1 MLVTQPRRRTAVLL
15 VALIMAAACVPRT
28 NTGTPQRP
36 APNDDSP
43 VRRGTGGLDPVTA
56 YATAGLIAEA
66 DPIQFVGGVKY
77 FAGATADSTLMMVT
91 LSMPNR
97 DFTFAPE
104 QDGYRGR
111 YQVSIELRRG
121 AEVALQVDARES
133 VRVASY
139 RESTREDESLIF
151 QQFVPAAPGQYVLAI
166 SVRDEG
172 SARNGRHEILVNI
185 PRITPIGL
193 SSPVAVYEATPRSSS
208 DSIPEMVANPRAT
221 AIFGRD
227 TVVQVYLEGYGLPPE
242 TPIALAALTDQ
253 AVVVWR
259 DTIELDS
266 QSTVMSASVIDL
278 PVSVLG
284 VGRVTLTATP
294 LNAADTVT
302 ATLFVT
308 FGEEWAIS
316 SFEEMLSLLRFF
328 ASDSRLAKLRETA
341 GEERAG
347 AWGAFYRETDPDP
360 RTPEHEALRTYFERV
375 RIANQRFGDEG
386 TSGWLSDRGEVLVT
400 LGEPDQILE
409 QGDNS
414 FNQRGRA
421 QMWRY
426 NQQRLQLVF
435 IDQSGFG
442 RWRLTTGSEADFDA
456 AAQQLRK

>member
-1 MLVTQPRRRTAVLL
+1 
-15 VALIMAAACVPRT
+15 
-28 NTGTPQRP
+28 
-36 APNDDSP
+36 
-43 VRRGTGGLDPVTA
+43 
-56 YATAGLIAEA
+56 
-66 DPIQFVGGVKY
+66 
-77 FAGATADSTLMMVT
+77 
-91 LSMPNR
+91 
-97 DFTFAPE
+97 
-104 QDGYRGR
+104 
-111 YQVSIELRRG
+111 
-121 AEVALQVDARES
+121 
-133 VRVASY
+133 
-139 RESTREDESLIF
+139 
-151 QQFVPAAPGQYVLAI
+151 
-166 SVRDEG
+166 
-172 SARNGRHEILVNI
+172 VNV

-227 TVVQVYLEGYGLPPE
+227 TVVQVYLEGYGLAPE
-242 TPIALAALTDQ
+242 TPVALAALTDQ
-253 AVVVWR
+253 QVVVWR
-259 DTIELDS
+259 DTVELDS

-284 VGRVTLTATP
+284 VGRVTLSATP

-316 SFEEMLSLLRFF
+316 SFEEMLSLLRFY

-341 GEERAG
+341 GEERAA

-360 RTPEHEALRTYFERV
+360 RTPEHEALRTYFARV

-386 TSGWLSDRGEVLVT
+386 TSGWLSDRGEVYVT

>member
-1 MLVTQPRRRTAVLL
+1 MLVTQPRRTPAVLL
-15 VALIMAAACVPRT
+15 VALILATACVPRT
-28 NTGTPQRP
+28 NSGTPQRP
-36 APNDDSP
+36 APNDDSE
-43 VRRGTGGLDPVTA
+43 VRRGSGGLDPVAA
-56 YATAGLIAEA
+56 YANAGLIAEG
-66 DPIQFVGGVKY
+66 DPIQFIGGVNY
-77 FAGATADSTLMMVT
+77 FAGATADSTLMLVT

-111 YQVSIELRRG
+111 YQVSLDLRRG
-121 AEVALQVDARES
+121 AEVALHVDARES

-151 QQFVPAAPGQYVLAI
+151 QQFVAAAPGQYVLAI

-172 SARNGRHEILVNI
+172 SARNGRHEMLVNV
-185 PRITPIGL
+185 PRITSIGL
-193 SSPVAVYEATPRSSS
+193 SSPVAVYEATPRTSS
-208 DSIPEMVANPRAT
+208 DSLPELVANPRAT

-242 TPIALAALTDQ
+242 TPVALAALSDQ
-253 AVVVWR
+253 RVIVWR

-266 QSTVMSASVIDL
+266 QSTVMRASVIRL

-284 VGRVTLTATP
+284 VGRVTLSATP

-302 ATLFVT
+302 AALFVT

-316 SFEEMLSLLRFF
+316 SFEEMLSLLRFY
-328 ASDSRLAKLRETA
+328 ASDTRLAQLRETA
-341 GEERAG
+341 GEGRAD

-360 RTPEHEALRTYFERV
+360 RTPEHEALRTYFARV
-375 RIANQRFGDEG
+375 RVANQRFGDEG
-386 TSGWLSDRGEVLVT
+386 TSGWLSDRGEVYVT

-456 AAQQLRK
+456 AAQRLRK